1 MRIAYITA
9 GAAGTICGNC
19 LRDNALVTALRAA
32 GHDALLLP
40 VYTPVKTDEANVS
53 QRRVY
58 LGGLNLYLE
67 MKYAWARHLPRFL
80 MHWLDSPALL
90 NQVSK
95 FAVKTLPEDLGQMTL
110 ATLQGE
116 EGPIVAEVAEL
127 IKALKNLQPDV
138 VHLTNTMLAGIA
150 PAIRRELGVPLVASL
165 QGEDYFLSNLPAPY
179 SEQSF
184 AVLRRMAQSID
195 AFSSPCRDHAET
207 MAPLIGRSLD
217 DIVIVPPG
225 ITVEDFSP
233 REPRNPAEFV
243 IGYIARIATEK
254 GVHLLLDAVRHMRDH
269 ETAQAPKVKLRI
281 AGWVSAEYEP
291 YLAELHAKVKD
302 WQLADRVDFQRYI
315 GREEKVAFL
324 RSLDAFSV
332 PCTYGA
338 PKGLYVLEAWACGV
352 PVVQP
357 EIGVFPE
364 LIAATGG
371 GLLCEPRNSSSLR
384 SQLEHLRD
392 HPAEAA
398 AMGERGRL
406 ATLEHYTAQKMAAA
420 TVSLYERLR

>member
-9 GAAGTICGNC
+9 GAGGTICGNC
-19 LRDNALVTALRAA
+19 LRDNALAAALRAA

-40 VYTPVKTDEANVS
+40 VYTPVKTDEVNVS
-53 QRRVY
+53 QPKVY
-58 LGGLNLYLE
+58 LGGVNLYLE
-67 MKYAWARHLPRFL
+67 MKYPWARHLPRFL
-80 MHWLDSPALL
+80 LNWLDSPALL

-95 FAVKTLPEDLGQMTL
+95 FAVKTLPEDLGQMTV

-116 EGPIVAEVAEL
+116 EGPIAAEVAEL
-127 IKALKNLQPDV
+127 VRALKDLRPDV
-138 VHLTNTMLAGIA
+138 VHLTNTMLAGLA
-150 PAIRRELGVPLVASL
+150 PAIRREVGVPLVSSL
-165 QGEDYFLSNLPAPY
+165 QGEDYFLSNLPDPY
-179 SEQSF
+179 SEQAF
-184 AVLRRMAQSID
+184 AILRRMAQSIN
-195 AFSSPCRDHAET
+195 AFASPCRDHAET

-217 DIVIVPPG
+217 DITIVPPG

-233 REPRNPAEFV
+233 REPRNPNEFV

-254 GVHLLLDAVRHMRDH
+254 GAHILLDAVRHMRDH
-269 ETAQAPKVKLRI
+269 EKAGTAKTKLRI

-291 YLAELHAKVKD
+291 YIAELHAKVKE
-302 WQLADRVDFQRYI
+302 WQLGDRVDFQRYI
-315 GREEKVAFL
+315 DRDEKVAFL
-324 RSLDAFSV
+324 RSLDALSV

-352 PVVQP
+352 PCVQP

-371 GLLCEPRNSSSLR
+371 GLLCEPRNHASLR
-384 SQLEHLRD
+384 NGLEHLRD
-392 HPAEAA
+392 NPAEAA

-406 ATLEHYTAQKMAAA
+406 GTLELYTAQKMAEA
-420 TVSLYERLR
+420 TISLYESLR